1 MRNLAALFSM
11 LMPGFGQLYNRQFL
25 KSVFLLI
32 VEHYDNVFGKIN
44 TAIQLDFNG
53 FHQKALEAANFQ
65 YVLFYPGFYAYS
77 VWDAWYYAKPNA
89 DKTKSA
95 IPFLIGGILGEF
107 GAIYASRLYIPTLN
121 DCAYD
126 YWNDYFSKSMIN
138 ALPVRTGKAEQL
150 TKIRLEWNH
159 L

>member
-44 TAIQLDFNG
+44 TAIHLDFNG
-53 FHQKALEAANFQ
+53 FHQKALETANFQ
-65 YVLFYPGFYAYS
+65 YVLFYPGFYAYT
-77 VWDAWYYAKPNA
+77 VWDAWYFAKPNA

-107 GAIYASRLYIPTLN
+107 GAIFASRLYIPTLTVGLL
-121 DCAYD
+121 
-126 YWNDYFSKSMIN
+126 MIV
-138 ALPVRTGKAEQL
+138 PMIIGMIIFRHQ
-150 TKIRLEWNH
+150 
-159 L
+159 